1 MRVTEH
7 DIQTSAAIFD
17 SLIIIFTDSHPAL
30 THGALRC
37 RRLRRLR
44 IINRVRKI
52 KMEDE
57 ERILELYFK
66 ANAEYEIWSP
76 YDAFEAADILLELLE
91 KEKQNERRTSET
103 N

>member
-1 MRVTEH
+1 
-7 DIQTSAAIFD
+7 
-17 SLIIIFTDSHPAL
+17 
-30 THGALRC
+30 
-37 RRLRRLR
+37 
-44 IINRVRKI
+44 
-52 KMEDE
+52 MEDE
-57 ERILELYFK
+57 KHILELYFK